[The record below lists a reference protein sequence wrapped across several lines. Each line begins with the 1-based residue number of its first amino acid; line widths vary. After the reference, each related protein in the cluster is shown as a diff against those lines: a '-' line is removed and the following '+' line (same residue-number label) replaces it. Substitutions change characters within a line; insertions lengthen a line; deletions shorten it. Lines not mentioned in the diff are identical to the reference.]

1 VRNSKL
7 LKPYRGDLMKRF
19 RVFVG
24 IISLLFVPYTVTA
37 QTPVE
42 EKVGV
47 LITGWGMPS
56 GYSFHYSYYSSQ
68 YPRCGDLTEYE
79 GQPCKLN
86 HVGEFPYQ
94 SHVNII
100 PFSICFE
107 QPEPERALLWDNHGI
122 YKLENGVY
130 LSPNPDIPTLKP
142 GDIPSGVPI
151 TPLVEVVGRDGTLTW
166 PADPRNGENY
176 LEGWFMVGEF
186 DNPLP
191 NGYPDL
197 YEQGPAYYVRYYG
210 HITSPADPNIWP
222 YTPPFVQEQEELTQ
236 QMLTTAFGDR
246 IDVRT
251 GFYGEVPGYTKL
263 HWDVAEEFS
272 KEGFT
277 KLLLARETT
286 DNNRYANDFMTGG
299 YVKERLCELGTLDD
313 IEIHQTRQ
321 VGRTPEFNAM
331 NVINLQPYIEAYPE
345 GSKIA
350 IVYVT
355 RGLPWGGEE
364 TTGWFGSAHPWSKE
378 TYFENAYLNYLSF
391 KEAIQRAYGDRYNL
405 VFTKGGVESDIME
418 NNFFTFGLSEEPDL
432 LGFGGETIFYSIRN
446 AIQLAKEDG
455 IDKIIVA
462 PCHWNYDNLDTILR
476 MKEINGLPLTPL
488 TDLEAEIFEMTHCE
502 DSDVNEVSCN
512 SPQAVAEIT
521 VAPSYSHRA
530 QEFATSYYQVLRG
543 TLEQFGLYPQG
554 EEPVIEASQV
564 ITKLAGGTVEVTTG
578 TIQGARIEI
587 PGDPYPERPEEFTP
601 ETAIPVN
608 DPADSYDCMWEDT
621 EIIIGYQKS
630 PPPMTVADPV
640 GPAVHFGPYRTFFN
654 RDVTIAIPYEGT
666 IAGGKGATGV
676 YIYNHVTEDWDPIE
690 IETLNSAGKLATFKT
705 QVLGLFQVALK
716 PCPVEQLYGQE
727 SEQANLLRKFRDH
740 ILNATDGGKAL
751 TSLYYEW
758 SPTITL
764 LMKKDKH
771 FKMRIQK
778 LLEEFLPLVKTALQ

>member
-1 VRNSKL
+1 MKL
-7 LKPYRGDLMKRF
+7 FG
-19 RVFVG
+19 VFLG
-24 IISLLFVPYTVTA
+24 IISLFMVPYTLTA

-56 GYSFHYSYYSSQ
+56 GYSFNYSYYGSQ

-79 GQPCKLN
+79 GQPCKFN

-100 PFSICFE
+100 PFSICFK
-107 QPEPERALLWDNHGI
+107 QPEPQRALVWDNHGI
-122 YKLENGVY
+122 YKLEGGVY
-130 LSPNPDIPTLKP
+130 VSPNPDIPTLVP
-142 GDIPSGVPI
+142 GDIPAGIPI
-151 TPLVEVVGRDGTLTW
+151 TPLVEVEGRDGTLTW
-166 PADPRNGENY
+166 PADPRNGEDY

-191 NGYPDL
+191 NGFPDL

-210 HITSPADPNIWP
+210 HITSPADPAAWP
-222 YTPPFVQEQEELTQ
+222 YTPPLVQEQEELTE
-236 QMLTTAFGDR
+236 QMLTAAFGDR
-246 IDVRT
+246 IDVRS
-251 GFYGEVPGYTKL
+251 GFYGEVPGHTKL

-272 KEGFT
+272 NEGFT

-299 YVKERLCELGTLDD
+299 YAKERLCELGALDS

-331 NVINLQPYIEAYPE
+331 NVINLKPHIEAYPE
-345 GSKIA
+345 GSTIA

-364 TTGWFGSAHPWSKE
+364 ATGWFGSAHPWSKE
-378 TYFENAYLNYLSF
+378 IYFENAYLNYLSW

-405 VFTKGGVESDIME
+405 VFTKGGAESDIME
-418 NNFFTFGLSEEPDL
+418 DNFFTFGLSEEPDL

-446 AIQLAKEDG
+446 AIQFAKEDG

-476 MKEINGLPLTPL
+476 MKEINGMPLTPL
-488 TDLEAEIFEMTHCE
+488 ADLEAGIFEMTHCE
-502 DSDVNEVSCN
+502 DSDVNQVICGTPE
-512 SPQAVAEIT
+512 AAAEIT

-530 QEFATSYYQVLRG
+530 QEFATAYYQVLRG

-554 EEPVIEASQV
+554 EEPVIEASQLV
-564 ITKLAGGTVEVTTG
+564 TKLAGGTVEVTTG
-578 TIQGARIEI
+578 TIRGAKIEI
-587 PGDPYPERPEEFTP
+587 PGDPYPDRPEGFTP

-608 DPADSYDCMWEDT
+608 DPADSYDCLWEDT
-621 EIIIGYQKS
+621 EIIIGHQAS
-630 PPPMTVADPV
+630 PPQMAAADPR

-654 RDVTIAIPYEGT
+654 RDVTITIPYEGT
-666 IAGGKGATGV
+666 ITGGKNQAAV
-676 YIYNHVTEDWDPIE
+676 YIYNHATEDWDPIE
-690 IETLNSAGKLATFKT
+690 IESLDTLNRLVTFKT
-705 QVLGLFQVALK
+705 QVLGLFQVAAK
-716 PCPVEQLYGQE
+716 PCLVEQLYGQD
-727 SEQANLLRKFRDH
+727 SEQAKLLRKFRDR
-740 ILNATDGGKAL
+740 ILNQTYGGQAL
-751 TSLYYEW
+751 TSWYYEW
-758 SPTITL
+758 SPTITH
-764 LMKKDKH
+764 LMKKNEH
-771 FKMRIQK
+771 FKMSIQK
-778 LLEEFLPLVKTALQ
+778 LLDESLPLVKTALQ